1 MNTLALVLTATC
13 AAQQPPAF
21 TKHTLS
27 KDFVAEG
34 CCVAD
39 FDRDGHRDVSAGRFI
54 WFGPDFTTR
63 ITFAPPRMNSDGT
76 PREPYR
82 ADTGYS
88 DYFEQFAHD
97 FNADGWPDILVYSWP
112 GSDASVFINPA
123 REVQDSREAF
133 EGGAAA
139 KPQAQL
145 DRAWARHVIFDA
157 ADGESPDL
165 VDVTGDGRPELLC
178 FTNGQFGFAEIDW
191 TKPLEKARFRAI
203 TAKSPES
210 DRAIHKYTHGYGAGD
225 VNGDGRI
232 DILTSGGWYEQP
244 NPALRAPDAADEP
257 WKFHPESFGEGG
269 AQMYALDVNGDGR
282 ADVVTSIKAHG
293 YGLSWFEQNA
303 DGTFTERVILGRTAA
318 DNAPRDG
325 AIDGFIGGFIG
336 GFSQLHALRI
346 ADMNG
351 DGLPDIVTGKRRWA
365 HGPMGDEDPM
375 APPILAWF
383 ELVRDAAAPGAARF
397 VQHRIDEDSGVGTQF
412 WTGDLDGDGRP
423 DVVVGNKHGVFVLTQ
438 RAKSAAPSPSE

>member
-1 MNTLALVLTATC
+1 MNILLLIATSHIAC
-13 AAQQPPAF
+13 ASSPERVWFGTHPKTQVVSHAIVERNSGGEVRF
-21 TKHTLS
+21 TKRTLS

-34 CCVAD
+34 STVAD
-39 FDRDGHRDVSAGRFI
+39 FDRDGHRDVAVGRFI
-54 WFGPDFTTR
+54 WFGPEFTCR
-63 ITFAPPRMNSDGT
+63 IAYTSERDNIDGPAKT
-76 PREPYR
+76 PYR

-88 DYFEQFAHD
+88 DYFLQFAHD
-97 FNADGWPDILVYSWP
+97 FTGDGWADILVYGLP
-112 GSDASVFINPA
+112 GTPASLFVHPA
-123 REVQDSREAF
+123 TSTR
-133 EGGAAA
+133 AAA
-139 KPQAQL
+139 EQW
-145 DRAWARHVIFDA
+145 DRHDLFDVA
-157 ADGESPDL
+157 NGESPDL
-165 VDVTGDGRPELLC
+165 ADITGDGRPELLC
-178 FTNGQFGFAEIDW
+178 HTGGQFGFAEIDW
-191 TKPLEKARFRAI
+191 TNPLTKAKFHPI
-203 TAKSPES
+203 TTKSP
-210 DRAIHKYTHGYGAGD
+210 DGDKAIHQYTHGYGAGD
-225 VNGDGRI
+225 MNGDGRV
-232 DILTSGGWYEQP
+232 DILTSAGWHEQP
-244 NPALRAPDAADEP
+244 ATPYAAVP
-257 WKFHPESFGEGG
+257 WTLHAANFGEGG
-269 AQMYALDVNGDGR
+269 AQMYAFDVNGDSR
-282 ADVVTSIKAHG
+282 ADIITSIKAHG

-303 DGTFTERVILGRTAA
+303 DGSFTERVILGRTAA
-318 DNAPRDG
+318 DNAPRDR
-325 AIDGFIGGFIG
+325 FIG